1 MVRASA
7 AARTSPFS
15 VPVDRGLSDE
25 ASRHRCYEL
34 VKALGM
40 ERSEWVKFAQ
50 DEGRQ
55 NTESEKITIC
65 VLAALE
71 HALEKACNASNPD
84 AVRPP

>member
-1 MVRASA
+1 MNLADIDA
-7 AARTSPFS
+7 
-15 VPVDRGLSDE
+15 
-25 ASRHRCYEL
+25 YEL

-40 ERSEWVKFAQ
+40 ERSEWVKFAK
-50 DEGRQ
+50 DEGRL
-55 NTESEKITIC
+55 NTDSEKITIC